1 MIARLKLRWITQ
13 TAAVV
18 EASVPTPP
26 VRRQAVGS
34 IVADETP
41 AAGSAQANPVSPA
54 STLLIRAT
62 SPSWVEIVRDDG
74 QVVVSKLLRTGDQL
88 TATVDEELYLET
100 ASLRNIS
107 CVDGIAY
114 KSGNAPNVANSFD
127 PEDYVT
133 NCYDDGFY
141 STNIK
146 CETTKKDN
154 STRKL
159 VGDLIGEILN
169 QID

>member
-1 MIARLKLRWITQ
+1 MSSDKCYKKYAKIKTWSDSRLCMKLED
-13 TAAVV
+13 VFF
-18 EASVPTPP
+18 
-26 VRRQAVGS
+26 
-34 IVADETP
+34 
-41 AAGSAQANPVSPA
+41 
-54 STLLIRAT
+54 
-62 SPSWVEIVRDDG
+62 
-74 QVVVSKLLRTGDQL
+74 
-88 TATVDEELYLET
+88 TVDEELYLET

-114 KSGNAPNVANSFD
+114 KSGNVPNVANSFD